1 MARYDA
7 GEINRAFTRICCM
20 SCTDWRSDAVRAK
33 VAMYLIGVWDGQNP
47 KPPSPRARRAQR
59 QRRYCQ
65 RVRLRPALSG
75 RRDSEHLPH
84 FLWPQR
90 LALST
95 RP

>member
-20 SCTDWRSDAVRAK
+20 SCTDWRSDAVREK

-59 QRRYCQ
+59 P
-65 RVRLRPALSG
+65 LSPARPLPASHPVSISG
-75 RRDSEHLPH
+75 CPDSEHQPKDLP
-84 FLWPQR
+84 
-90 LALST
+90 T
-95 RP
+95 KVVVD